1 MIIYRPSGLEE
12 IVERFVRCFGLTA
25 LLGLSLAQSPQPSI
39 PTEPNIPTEAGLY
52 LEGPDG
58 FNSIPGQAAT
68 SKRSGSLLVS
78 GATAGIKKR
87 TENVQ
92 LPGQHA
98 QTVVNGKPVFY
109 FIPARQGG
117 EAGVNATDLI
127 LIQLEQKK
135 QGRQFEV
142 GAQRLW
148 RRSSGISRSH
158 QIEILRTEEKPGTY
172 KVTPAA
178 PLNQGEYALYL
189 PQSHGAGPA
198 VYDFS
203 VQAAGA
209 VAKELLDAKTAYI
222 QNDAWHSS
230 TGEQFSAALSK
241 WGRFK
246 VTDNHDEADLVFH
259 LTGSIEESTTLEVTD
274 ARTGRK
280 LWSGKPGKPR
290 QLVDELRKEVAN
302 RERGLG
308 EVRR

>member
-1 MIIYRPSGLEE
+1 MIPYRRSSLEE
-12 IVERFVRCFGLTA
+12 IVERFMRCFGLTA
-25 LLGLSLAQSPQPSI
+25 LLGLALAQSPQPSI
-39 PTEPNIPTEAGLY
+39 PTEAGLY
-52 LEGPDG
+52 LEGADG
-58 FNSIPGQAAT
+58 FTRIPGQAVT
-68 SKRSGSLLVS
+68 PKRSESLLVF

-87 TENVQ
+87 AENVQ

-109 FIPARQGG
+109 FIPARQEGG
-117 EAGVNATDLI
+117 GGVNTTDLI

-148 RRSSGISRSH
+148 RRSSGISRTH
-158 QIEILRTEEKPGTY
+158 QIETLRSEEKPGID

-178 PLNQGEYALYL
+178 PLNKGEYALYL
-189 PQSHGAGPA
+189 PQGHGAGPA

-209 VAKELLDAKTAYI
+209 VAKELVDAKTAYI
-222 QNDAWHSS
+222 QNDTWHRS
-230 TGEQFSAALSK
+230 TGEEFSAALSK

-246 VTDNHDEADLVFH
+246 VTDNRDDADLVFH
-259 LTGSIEESTTLEVTD
+259 LTGSIEESTTLEVTY
-274 ARTGRK
+274 ARTGRM
-280 LWSGKPGKPR
+280 LWSGRPGKPR
-290 QLVDELRKEVAN
+290 QLVDELRKEVAD

>member
-1 MIIYRPSGLEE
+1 M
-12 IVERFVRCFGLTA
+12 ERFVRCFGLTA
-25 LLGLSLAQSPQPSI
+25 LLGLALAQSPQPSI
-39 PTEPNIPTEAGLY
+39 PTEAGLY
-52 LEGPDG
+52 LEGANG
-58 FNSIPGQAAT
+58 FTRIPGQAA
-68 SKRSGSLLVS
+68 SKRSGSLLVF

-87 TENVQ
+87 AENVQ

-98 QTVVNGKPVFY
+98 QTAVNGKPVFY
-109 FIPARQGG
+109 FIPSRQEG

-148 RRSSGISRSH
+148 RRSSGISRSQ
-158 QIEILRTEEKPGTY
+158 QIEILRSEDKPGTY

-189 PQSHGAGPA
+189 PRGHGAGPD

-203 VQAAGA
+203 VQATGA
-209 VAKELLDAKTAYI
+209 VARELVDAQTAYI
-222 QNDAWHSS
+222 QNDTWHRS
-230 TGEQFSAALSK
+230 TGEEFSAALSK

-246 VTDNHDEADLVFH
+246 VMDNRDDAELVFH
-259 LTGSIEESTTLEVTD
+259 LTGSIEESTTLEVTY
-274 ARTGRK
+274 ARTGRM

-290 QLVDELRKEVAN
+290 QLVDELRKEVAD
-302 RERGLG
+302 RERRLE

>member
-1 MIIYRPSGLEE
+1 MIPYRPSSLEE
-12 IVERFVRCFGLTA
+12 IVERFMRCFGLTA
-25 LLGLSLAQSPQPSI
+25 LLGLALAQSPQPSI
-39 PTEPNIPTEAGLY
+39 PTEAGLY
-52 LEGPDG
+52 LEGADG
-58 FNSIPGQAAT
+58 FTRIPGQAVT
-68 SKRSGSLLVS
+68 PKRSESLLVF

-87 TENVQ
+87 AENVQ

-109 FIPARQGG
+109 FIPARQEGG
-117 EAGVNATDLI
+117 GGVNTTDLI

-148 RRSSGISRSH
+148 RRSSGISRTH
-158 QIEILRTEEKPGTY
+158 QIEILRSEEKPGIY

-178 PLNQGEYALYL
+178 PLNKGEYALYL
-189 PQSHGAGPA
+189 PQGHGAGPT

-209 VAKELLDAKTAYI
+209 VAKELVDAKTAYI
-222 QNDAWHSS
+222 QNDTWHRS
-230 TGEQFSAALSK
+230 TGEEVSARLSK

-246 VTDNHDEADLVFH
+246 VTDNRDDADLVFH
-259 LTGSIEESTTLEVTD
+259 LTGSIEESTTLEVTY
-274 ARTGRK
+274 ARTGRM

-290 QLVDELRKEVAN
+290 QLVDELRKEVAD

>member
-1 MIIYRPSGLEE
+1 MIPYRPSSLEE
-12 IVERFVRCFGLTA
+12 IVERFMRCFGLTA
-25 LLGLSLAQSPQPSI
+25 LLGLALAQSPQPSI
-39 PTEPNIPTEAGLY
+39 PTEAGLY
-52 LEGPDG
+52 LEGADG
-58 FNSIPGQAAT
+58 FTRIPGQAVT
-68 SKRSGSLLVS
+68 PKRSESLLVF

-87 TENVQ
+87 AENVQ

-109 FIPARQGG
+109 FIPARQEGG
-117 EAGVNATDLI
+117 GGVNTTDLI

-148 RRSSGISRSH
+148 RRSSGISRTH
-158 QIEILRTEEKPGTY
+158 QIEILRSEEKPGID

-178 PLNQGEYALYL
+178 PLNKGEYALYL
-189 PQSHGAGPA
+189 PQGHGAGPA

-209 VAKELLDAKTAYI
+209 VAKELVDAKTAYI
-222 QNDAWHSS
+222 QNDTWHRS
-230 TGEQFSAALSK
+230 TGEEFSAALSK

-246 VTDNHDEADLVFH
+246 VTDNRDDADLVFH
-259 LTGSIEESTTLEVTD
+259 LTGSIEESTTLEVTY
-274 ARTGRK
+274 ARTGRM

-290 QLVDELRKEVAN
+290 QLVDELRKEVAD